1 MFTVSYPL
9 CEESKRKFVFS
20 YTCRKHEI
28 KEEGGHAKVMKQVC
42 GRPGSSSM
50 PSPWIGGEAEEEEG
64 QATDSSFL
72 EEVLVHFP
80 WAKVALLYALS
91 NSSSRLK

>member
-50 PSPWIGGEAEEEEG
+50 PSRWIGEARLRKRRG
-64 QATDSSFL
+64 RQLTP
-72 EEVLVHFP
+72 HF
-80 WAKVALLYALS
+80 
-91 NSSSRLK
+91 